1 MLLESAKRLLGST
14 KTRLGETKKLLYRA
28 QRPLGS
34 AQKGL
39 PGVQQTPGD
48 FRWLLRP
55 TNCAIAG
62 YQATEKNHS
71 ESVVEPLA

>member
-14 KTRLGETKKLLYRA
+14 KTRLGESKKLLYRA

-39 PGVQQTPGD
+39 PGVQKTPGD

-55 TNCAIAG
+55 TDWATAG
-62 YQATEKNHS
+62 YQATEKKHN
-71 ESVVEPLA
+71 ESVEEPFA